1 LDLVITS
8 ILFAGLAFLLLA
20 LLLARYGGRPNRL
33 LRDNGAGAGLSGHE
47 PPVLPARFRTLVRE
61 LLGVMDITTAPLP
74 GEEQRLSGRRPNHF
88 RDVRYVIFLEPE
100 APGDLVEQSVL
111 LELAETVKAQGAS
124 MGMLVTPYEIDHS
137 GLANLPAEV
146 ELIDGAKLRQLF
158 ARHLPERLGEL
169 EQYRGFGK
177 GGHLLPP
184 TLQPSPG

>member
-1 LDLVITS
+1 MITS
-8 ILFAGLAFLLLA
+8 ILFAGIAFLLLA

-33 LRDNGAGAGLSGHE
+33 QGHEADAGLLGHK
-47 PPVLPARFRTLVRE
+47 PPVSAARFRTLVRE
-61 LLGVMDITTAPLP
+61 LLGAMEITTAPLP

-100 APGDLVEQSVL
+100 PPGELVEQPVL

-124 MGMLVTPYEIDHS
+124 MGMLVTPYEIDLS

-146 ELIDGAKLRQLF
+146 ELIDGAKLHQLF
-158 ARHLPERLGEL
+158 AQHLPERLGEV

-177 GGHLLPP
+177 GAPLVRP
-184 TLQPSPG
+184 TLQPSPTV